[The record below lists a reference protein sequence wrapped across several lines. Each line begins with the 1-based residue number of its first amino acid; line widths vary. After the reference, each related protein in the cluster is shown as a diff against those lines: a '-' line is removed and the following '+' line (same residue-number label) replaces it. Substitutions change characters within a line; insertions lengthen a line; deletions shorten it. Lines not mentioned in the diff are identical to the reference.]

1 QRGKVRP
8 VDCEEG
14 PMKRPP
20 LSPRARN
27 MRGLVLAA
35 IATFATLQLAFGQ
48 VPEDR
53 SDYELPGEGGFPE
66 GIAYHEPSGSF
77 FVSGAGSGG
86 VYRVDLAS
94 GEASAF
100 VEPGTRGSFTT
111 IGLEVEGDQL
121 WVAGGGSGEVLVYD
135 VTTGEQVAAYS
146 TPEAEARF
154 MNDVVVTSRG

>member
-1 QRGKVRP
+1 ALGTRPSAGPILYAFASPAAFTPVRQRGKVRP

-20 LSPRARN
+20 LSPRAHN

-53 SDYELPGEGGFPE
+53 SDYELPGEGVFPE

-77 FVSGAGSGG
+77 FVSGA
-86 VYRVDLAS
+86 
-94 GEASAF
+94 
-100 VEPGTRGSFTT
+100 
-111 IGLEVEGDQL
+111 
-121 WVAGGGSGEVLVYD
+121 
-135 VTTGEQVAAYS
+135 
-146 TPEAEARF
+146 
-154 MNDVVVTSRG
+154 